1 MSANSITLY
10 SKTQINR
17 AGETIAHSSPHTSE
31 YKKALSIVNDWRTC
45 HAYPM
50 NTFQATL
57 RRKVGKYKSPI
68 VAQRLKRLPT
78 IIDKL
83 SRYPD
88 MSLARMQD
96 VGGVRAVVN
105 SIDEVRA
112 IQAEYEEASRFTHE
126 LYKKNDYI
134 SMPKPDGYRGVH
146 LVFKYDNTLA
156 RNGIAKQYKGFAV
169 EVQIRTKLQHTWAT
183 AVETM
188 GTFRN
193 ESFKTDQGNKDW
205 LEFFALVSSAFAHVE
220 GSAPAPQHANMSAL
234 EVYKAL
240 SRLESKLD
248 VLDQISGLSV
258 AADAI
263 HAGRLGGYYN
273 IIVLDKIEK
282 SVRIGSFTKDEL
294 SKATERYAELESEP
308 DSTKDL
314 VLVSA
319 GKLKSLKLAYPNYF
333 LDVRDFI
340 EKVKILIEEAGRVV

>member
-1 MSANSITLY
+1 MSTTPIILY

-17 AGETIAHSSPHTSE
+17 AGEIIAHSSSDSSE
-31 YKKALSIVNDWRTC
+31 YQKAISIVNDWRTC

-57 RRKVGKYKSPI
+57 RRKVSKYESPI

-78 IIDKL
+78 IINKL

-112 IQAEYEEASRFTHE
+112 IQTEYEDTSRFTHE

-134 SMPKPDGYRGVH
+134 TTPKSDGYRGVH
-146 LVFKYDNTLA
+146 LVFKYNNTLA
-156 RNGIAKQYKGFAV
+156 RNEVAKQYKGFAV

-188 GTFRN
+188 GIFRN
-193 ESFKTDQGNKDW
+193 ESFKTDHGNKEW

-220 GSAPAPQHANMSAL
+220 ESASAPQHANMSAL
-234 EVYKAL
+234 EVYKAI
-240 SRLESKLD
+240 SKLEAKLD
-248 VLDQISGLSV
+248 VLDKVSGLSV
-258 AADAI
+258 AANEI

-273 IIVLDKIEK
+273 LIVLDKVEK
-282 SVRIGSFTKDEL
+282 SVRIGSFAKNEL
-294 SKATERYAELESEP
+294 SEATSMYAKLEAES

-340 EKVKILIEEAGRVV
+340 EKVKILIEEADKVV